1 MFHFN
6 QPSFANI
13 HYNKKLFKPWSDKI
27 FNEYPIKNNKEFGF
41 KYSTKN
47 S

>member
-6 QPSFANI
+6 QQSFANI

-27 FNEYPIKNNKEFGF
+27 FEAYPLENDKEFELT
-41 KYSTKN
+41 YTTKN